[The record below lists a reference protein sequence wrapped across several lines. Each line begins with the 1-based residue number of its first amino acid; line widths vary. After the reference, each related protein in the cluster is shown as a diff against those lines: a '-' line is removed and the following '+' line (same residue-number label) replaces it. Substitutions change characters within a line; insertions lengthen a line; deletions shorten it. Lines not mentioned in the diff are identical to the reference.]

1 MMPGAGAV
9 ARVVAGGLTRRRVQ
23 SLVIGLVLLVS
34 TGACVLALALVADSS
49 APFDRA
55 FAAQHG
61 ADVVASVDRA
71 VALVAGLLAVP
82 AGVAVHRYVL
92 PVMAHAAGT
101 GVPPATWLSTRHG
114 RSPRWPWPAWSS
126 RRAGEWFL
134 PPAPPGLARWS
145 RCTPSEAAAWR
156 P

>member
-55 FAAQHG
+55 FAAQRG

-101 GVPPATWLSTRHG
+101 GVPASYLAG
-114 RSPRWPWPAWSS
+114 YQAWEIAALAL
-126 RRAGEWFL
+126 AGL
-134 PPAPPGLARWS
+134 VIAAGGGMVP
-145 RCTPSEAAAWR
+145 AAWAARAR
-156 P
+156 PLVALHAE